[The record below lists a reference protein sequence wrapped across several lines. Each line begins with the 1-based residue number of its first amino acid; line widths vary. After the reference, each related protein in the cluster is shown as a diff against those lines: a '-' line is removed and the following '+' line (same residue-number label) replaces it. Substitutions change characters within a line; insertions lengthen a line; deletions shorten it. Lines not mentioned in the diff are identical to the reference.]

1 MVVDDRAWLWKT
13 MRKLIILGFKI
24 AASRNPTHNQPIEVR
39 TPLLNNANN
48 KRIYHRCTGRPGDD
62 FMERARII
70 YQTGSPVV
78 TPRKCDHIIANT
90 EWIELL
96 MWRAWKNQASG
107 ESSSAGLIRSSMPE
121 LDTIRGIAVL
131 GVLFLH
137 GFEWQYGG
145 MHFSRPAALFI
156 AATQPGSL
164 GVDLFFV
171 LSGFLITGILVDS
184 QSSQRFY
191 SRFYT
196 RRALRIL
203 PVYYLLLALLLV
215 LHSSSL
221 QFVGLSFI
229 YLANMTGFFGV
240 ACDYGPLWSLA
251 VEEHFYLLWP
261 MVVHRLNKARIAAVA
276 IGIMVFVPVLRL
288 VCFNLG
294 WGRGSLSWYTWFVAD
309 GLATGSLI
317 SVLLRMNDSR
327 RAAKKLC
334 FSLLSCAIAL
344 GVLGRSF
351 GIATRERV
359 LGAALQQTII
369 NFFFA
374 GLLLLFLLIGSSRG
388 RRFVSSRI
396 LQFFGYI
403 SYGLYLDHLLAF
415 RMYDRLVRAYR
426 PGLLPGSDHFG
437 LVLLKF
443 LIAGGGAVTAAYLSR
458 RYFEERFLRLKDRM
472 VWPRTNTLVTAQGGS
487 ELPAA
492 S

>member
-1 MVVDDRAWLWKT
+1 
-13 MRKLIILGFKI
+13 
-24 AASRNPTHNQPIEVR
+24 
-39 TPLLNNANN
+39 
-48 KRIYHRCTGRPGDD
+48 
-62 FMERARII
+62 
-70 YQTGSPVV
+70 
-78 TPRKCDHIIANT
+78 
-90 EWIELL
+90 
-96 MWRAWKNQASG
+96 
-107 ESSSAGLIRSSMPE
+107 MPE

-184 QSSQRFY
+184 QSSPRFY

-203 PVYYLLLALLLV
+203 PVYYFLLALLLV

-261 MVVHRLNKARIAAVA
+261 MVVHRLNKARVAGVA
-276 IGIMVFVPVLRL
+276 IGIMVFVPILRL
-288 VCFNLG
+288 VCFSLG
-294 WGRGSLSWYTWFVAD
+294 WGRDSLSWYTWFVAD

-317 SVLLRMNDSR
+317 AVLLRMNDSR
-327 RAAKKLC
+327 SAAKKLC
-334 FSLLSCAIAL
+334 FSLLSCSIAL
-344 GVLGRSF
+344 GLLGRPW

-359 LGAALQQTII
+359 LGAALQQTTI
-369 NFFFA
+369 NLFFG
-374 GLLLLFLLIGSSRG
+374 GLLLFFLLIGSSHG
-388 RRFVSSRI
+388 RRFVNSRV

-415 RMYDRLVRAYR
+415 RIYDRVVRAYS
-426 PGLLPGSDHFG
+426 PALLPASDHFS

-443 LIAGGGAVTAAYLSR
+443 LIAGGGAVAAAYLSR
-458 RYFEERFLRLKDRM
+458 RYFEERFLRLKDRIVWRETKAM
-472 VWPRTNTLVTAQGGS
+472 VPLHGAP